1 MVQRITIEQQQYHPI
16 VNSSP
21 PAALIHLDSDQVH
34 YLLRVLR
41 LKTGDRFIAQNGQG
55 QQWLAALAE
64 QNNRAQVIE
73 SLSNDPLS
81 TAPVQ
86 LIAALPKGNSFDQVV
101 RQATELGVTHIYPV
115 LSDRTLLKPS
125 ANKLARWR
133 RIAQEASEQSERITV
148 PEVFDPNQ
156 FETCLKQVQH
166 SAQNEKSNQFPLKYI
181 CVARNKFSSP
191 AISATD
197 SCDRPHLLA
206 HLLTHQRA
214 QPAPENLPSIVIAVG
229 PEGGWTQREIAVAI
243 SYQYKTV
250 ALGSVILRAVTA
262 PITALSLVAAAREL
276 LI

>member
-1 MVQRITIEQQQYHPI
+1 MVQRITIEQQQYRQAA
-16 VNSSP
+16 NSSP

-55 QQWLAALAE
+55 QQWLAALTD
-64 QNNRAQVIE
+64 QNDQAQVIE
-73 SLSNDPLS
+73 TLPNDLLS

-125 ANKLARWR
+125 ANRLERWR
-133 RIAQEASEQSERITV
+133 RIACEASEQSERIIV
-148 PEVFDPNQ
+148 PEVFEPIE
-156 FETCLKQVQH
+156 FETCLQQIQQRNVQNDQSH
-166 SAQNEKSNQFPLKYI
+166 MNYI

-191 AISATD
+191 AISTAD
-197 SCDRPHLLA
+197 RCDRPHLLA

-214 QPAPENLPSIVIAVG
+214 QLAPGDLPSIVIAVG